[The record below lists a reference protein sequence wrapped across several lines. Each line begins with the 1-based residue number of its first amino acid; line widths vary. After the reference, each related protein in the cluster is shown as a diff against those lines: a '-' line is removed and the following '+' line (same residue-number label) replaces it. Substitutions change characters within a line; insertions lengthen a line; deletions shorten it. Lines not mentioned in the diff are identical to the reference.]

1 MPFKSCG
8 PGIEFQMFETYL
20 CDSISNKNIYLG
32 PMTFRLLQSCEIPP
46 HWYEGAR
53 ILVIMRA
60 CRPRISRPH
69 CSTAAPSPVLLQSP
83 QISCSAP
90 SSVWHT
96 WYLANSAVIL
106 QWIDS
111 VPSAQYAMPC
121 NVSKLSPRPFSR
133 LWPGAVAAVARLLTA
148 SNQFASLAGSRTG
161 TSLTPASGQ
170 WSLVLQKVPSEANMK
185 VRNHGEGPY

>member
-83 QISCSAP
+83 QISCSAL
-90 SSVWHT
+90 SSVWHI

-111 VPSAQYAMPC
+111 VPSAQCPVCDAVQC
-121 NVSKLSPRPFSR
+121 FETFSKTFL
-133 LWPGAVAAVARLLTA
+133 AA
-148 SNQFASLAGSRTG
+148 LAGRRG
-161 TSLTPASGQ
+161 GRGAAADRQ
-170 WSLVLQKVPSEANMK
+170 
-185 VRNHGEGPY
+185 